1 MYWPNSPN
9 QPSPTISASELDT
22 RRLHLN
28 RLTINKL
35 SISMYAKT
43 LLLVDEWIKDECFVI
58 VFVSAYQQS
67 TKVQYAGCLI
77 MMATWVFILVC
88 LFNWTMHQHQTEANS
103 YQNCTFVNN
112 YLLHLTYFLIFAH
125 MMNSLSLPRQSS
137 GTSSHITQSPQE
149 YLQKVK
155 VTHICRILTC
165 K

>member
-103 YQNCTFVNN
+103 YQNCTFDND
-112 YLLHLTYFLIFAH
+112 YPLHLTYFLIFAH
-125 MMNSLSLPRQSS
+125 MLWWTPTESLSRDNRLEHPH
-137 GTSSHITQSPQE
+137 TSLSHLRSIFRKSRS
-149 YLQKVK
+149 LISVGF
-155 VTHICRILTC
+155 
-165 K
+165 